1 MKLGKPHGISVG
13 VETIPRLELYLRE
26 NVDVYVPASREETI
40 GLGLNDADDT
50 AGVLNL

>member
-26 NVDVYVPASREETI
+26 NVDVPASREETI